1 MASTGVSSITYSRLK
16 VGIFSTGDEVINSDN
31 DPSAGQVFDANRP
44 LLYSLLD
51 EWGFDVIDFC
61 ILRDNRERIETE
73 LAKASGQVDVIITS
87 GGASAGQEDHM
98 SAILTKNDSL
108 AVWRIGLNQ
117 VAH

>member
-1 MASTGVSSITYSRLK
+1 M
-16 VGIFSTGDEVINSDN
+16 INSDV

-51 EWGFDVIDFC
+51 EWGFDVIDFG
-61 ILRDNRERIETE
+61 ILRDNRKHIETE

-98 SAILTKNDSL
+98 SAILTKMIALRSGVL
-108 AVWRIGLNQ
+108 RLNQ